1 MESNKLYIFL
11 LLLTTINLISSQ
23 EDVIFSK
30 ESGFYNSEF
39 LLTLSTSSESFQIFY
54 TEDGTD
60 PTNSIT
66 SKEYTEPIKI
76 IDRSQENNYYSNY
89 EENLDSPLSISI
101 YYKYKKPPFLI
112 EKAMVIRAVSKNGDN
127 YGKVL
132 SKTYFIT
139 DQELLKFRKY
149 TVVSLVTNPDNLFDP
164 EKGIYVLG
172 NIYMD
177 WKKTT
182 DFDPESE
189 DYIDVQGNC
198 YMRGSEWEREAS
210 LSIFENGKMTIDQD
224 VGIRLKGYSSRDSP
238 QKSFHV
244 FARKK
249 YGKKKIK
256 SSTLFPNNKD
266 IYGNP
271 ITEYDSISLRA
282 ITNEER
288 ARDFFINRIIY
299 KRNLA
304 STYDMKESFLFL
316 NGEFWGMYVITE
328 KFSDKFFLSHYNIPT
343 EDLLYNKD
351 GEFEAKTPK
360 EIINIYDF
368 MDEYSK
374 KDLTNDE
381 YYKDICNV
389 IDIDSLIEQFSIG
402 IFIANTDWPGHNFG
416 IWKYNGTDKASDNI
430 YYDGK
435 WRFMIYDFDYT
446 MGNVLDGDFGTLEPY
461 QYDMFDFISKKHE
474 DSHPANLFKALLKN
488 EEFKQKFMK
497 SYENFVYNAM
507 SMNIVNPIIKFF
519 NEEIS
524 YFIGYSY
531 MRWYGYLEASKEESI
546 FNGIVNYKV
555 KVLPKLKKFYEE
567 RPKYT
572 LENMKNYL
580 SNI

>member
-1 MESNKLYIFL
+1 MVKRKLYTFFFILISISF
-11 LLLTTINLISSQ
+11 ISSQ
-23 EDVIFSK
+23 EEVTFSK
-30 ESGFYNSEF
+30 ESGFYSSEF
-39 LLTLSTSSESFQIFY
+39 LLTLSTSSESLQIFY

-60 PTNSIT
+60 PTNSPT
-66 SKEYTEPIKI
+66 AKEYTEPIKI
-76 IDRSQENNYYSNY
+76 IDRSLEKNYYSNY
-89 EENLDSPLSISI
+89 EENLNSPLSISI
-101 YYKYKKPPFLI
+101 FYNYKKPPFLI
-112 EKAMVIRAVSKNGDN
+112 EKAMVIRAVSKNEKN
-127 YGKVL
+127 YGKVT

-139 DQELLKFRKY
+139 DQELIKFRRY

-177 WKKTT
+177 WKKTA
-182 DFDPESE
+182 DINPEDE
-189 DYIDVQGNC
+189 YFEVKGNC
-198 YMRGSEWEREAS
+198 YMSGSEWEREAS
-210 LSIFENGKMTIDQD
+210 ISIFENGRMTIDQN

-256 SSTLFPNNKD
+256 SATLFPNNKD
-266 IYGNP
+266 IFGNP

-288 ARDFFINRIIY
+288 ARDFFVNRIIY
-299 KRNLA
+299 KRNLV

-328 KFSDKFFLSHYNIPT
+328 KFSDDFFLSHYNIPK

-351 GEFEAKTPK
+351 GEYEEKTPK
-360 EIINIYDF
+360 EIYNIYDF
-368 MDEYSK
+368 MDLYSQ

-381 YYKDICNV
+381 YYKDVCNV
-389 IDIDSLIEQFSIG
+389 IDIDSLIEEYSIG
-402 IFIANTDWPGHNFG
+402 IFIANTDWPSHNYG
-416 IWKYNGTDKASDNI
+416 IWKYNGTKNSSDNK

-435 WRFMIYDFDYT
+435 WRFMIYDFDYS
-446 MGNVLDGDFGTLEPY
+446 MGNVLEGDFGTLQPY
-461 QYDMFDFISKKHE
+461 QYDMFDFIKREK
-474 DSHPANLFKALLKN
+474 SHPTNLFFALLKN
-488 EEFKQKFMK
+488 YEFKKKFMK
-497 SYENFVYNAM
+497 SYEKFVYNAM

-524 YFIGYSY
+524 YLLGYSY
-531 MRWYGYLEASKEESI
+531 MRWYGYLETSKEESI
-546 FNGIVNYKV
+546 NSGIVNYKAE
-555 KVLPKLKKFYEE
+555 VLPKLKKFYEE

-572 LENMKNYL
+572 LENMRNYL
-580 SNI
+580 SSN

>member
-1 MESNKLYIFL
+1 MSILKIFL
-11 LLLTTINLISSQ
+11 FLLISFNFISLQ
-23 EDVIFSK
+23 EEVSFSK
-30 ESGFYNSEF
+30 ESGFYNTEF
-39 LLTLSTSSESFQIFY
+39 LLTLTTLSESLQIFY

-66 SKEYTEPIKI
+66 AKKYTEPIKI
-76 IDRSQENNYYSNY
+76 IDRSQEKNYYSNY

-101 YYKYKKPPFLI
+101 FYKYKKPPFLI
-112 EKAMVIRAVSKNGDN
+112 EKAMVIRAVSKNEKS
-127 YGKVL
+127 YGKII

-139 DQELLKFRKY
+139 NQELFKFKSY
-149 TVVSLVTNPDNLFDP
+149 TVVSLVTNPENLFDP

-177 WKKTT
+177 WKKTV
-182 DFDPESE
+182 DFDPKDEFYE
-189 DYIDVQGNC
+189 VKGNC

-210 LSIFENGKMTIDQD
+210 ISIFENGKMTIDQN

-288 ARDFFINRIIY
+288 ARDFFVNRIIY

-304 STYDMKESFLFL
+304 STYDMKECFLFL
-316 NGEFWGMYVITE
+316 NGELWGMYVITE
-328 KFSDKFFLSHYNIPT
+328 KFSDQFFLSHYKIPKN
-343 EDLLYNKD
+343 DLLYNKD
-351 GEFEAKTPK
+351 GEYEEKTPK
-360 EIINIYDF
+360 EIYNIYNF
-368 MDEYSK
+368 MDLYSQ
-374 KDLTNDE
+374 KDLSNDI
-381 YYKDICNV
+381 YYKDVCNI

-416 IWKYNGTDKASDNI
+416 IWKYNGTEKTSENI

-435 WRFMIYDFDYT
+435 WRFMIYDFDYS
-446 MGNVLDGDFGTLEPY
+446 MGNVLEGDFGTLEPY
-461 QYDMFDFISKKHE
+461 QYNMFDFIKEK
-474 DSHPANLFKALLKN
+474 DSHPTNLFLALLKN
-488 EEFKQKFMK
+488 NEFKYKFMK
-497 SYENFVYNAM
+497 SYENFVNNAM

-519 NEEIS
+519 SEEIS
-524 YFIGYSY
+524 YLLGYSL
-531 MRWYGYLEASKEESI
+531 RWYGYLETSKEESI
-546 FNGIVNYKV
+546 IRGVANYKV

-580 SNI
+580 SKNY

>member
-182 DFDPESE
+182 DFNPESE
-189 DYIDVQGNC
+189 EYIDVQGNC

-288 ARDFFINRIIY
+288 ARDFFINRII
-299 KRNLA
+299 
-304 STYDMKESFLFL
+304 
-316 NGEFWGMYVITE
+316 V
-328 KFSDKFFLSHYNIPT
+328 
-343 EDLLYNKD
+343 
-351 GEFEAKTPK
+351 
-360 EIINIYDF
+360 
-368 MDEYSK
+368 
-374 KDLTNDE
+374 
-381 YYKDICNV
+381 V
-389 IDIDSLIEQFSIG
+389 
-402 IFIANTDWPGHNFG
+402 
-416 IWKYNGTDKASDNI
+416 
-430 YYDGK
+430 
-435 WRFMIYDFDYT
+435 
-446 MGNVLDGDFGTLEPY
+446 
-461 QYDMFDFISKKHE
+461 
-474 DSHPANLFKALLKN
+474 
-488 EEFKQKFMK
+488 
-497 SYENFVYNAM
+497 
-507 SMNIVNPIIKFF
+507 
-519 NEEIS
+519 
-524 YFIGYSY
+524 
-531 MRWYGYLEASKEESI
+531 
-546 FNGIVNYKV
+546 
-555 KVLPKLKKFYEE
+555 
-567 RPKYT
+567 
-572 LENMKNYL
+572 
-580 SNI
+580 

>member
-1 MESNKLYIFL
+1 MENNSGKIIL
-11 LLLTTINLISSQ
+11 LLISIHFISTQ
-23 EDVIFSK
+23 EEVIFSQ
-30 ESGFYNSEF
+30 ESGFYHTEF
-39 LLTLSTSSESFQIFY
+39 LLTLSTSSESSQIFY

-66 SKEYTEPIKI
+66 VKEYTEPIKI
-76 IDRSQENNYYSNY
+76 TDRSQENNYYSNY

-101 YYKYKKPPFLI
+101 YYGYKKPPFPI
-112 EKAMVIRAVSKNGDN
+112 EKAMVIRAVSKKEKS
-127 YGKVL
+127 YGKII

-139 DQELLKFRKY
+139 DKELSKFERF

-177 WKKTT
+177 WKKTG
-182 DFDPESE
+182 DFDPEDE
-189 DYIDVQGNC
+189 DYEVKGNC
-198 YMRGSEWEREAS
+198 YMRGAEWEREAS
-210 LSIFENGKMTIDQD
+210 ISIFENGKMTIDQN

-266 IYGNP
+266 YFGNP

-288 ARDFFINRIIY
+288 ARDFFVNRIIY
-299 KRNLA
+299 KRNIV

-328 KFSDKFFLSHYNIPT
+328 KFSDQFFLSHYNLPK

-351 GEFEAKTPK
+351 GKYDEKTPK
-360 EIINIYDF
+360 EIYNIYDF
-368 MDEYSK
+368 MDLYSQ
-374 KDLTNDE
+374 KDLSNNV
-381 YYKDICNV
+381 YYKEVCNV

-416 IWKYNGTDKASDNI
+416 IWKYNGTKNASDNI

-435 WRFMIYDFDYT
+435 WRFMIYDFDYS
-446 MGNVLDGDFGTLEPY
+446 MGNVLEGDFGTLEPY
-461 QYDMFDFISKKHE
+461 QYDMFDFIKGKE
-474 DSHPANLFKALLKN
+474 KDSHPTNLFLALLKN
-488 EEFKQKFMK
+488 NEFKNKFMK
-497 SYENFVYNAM
+497 SYENFVYKAM
-507 SMNIVNPIIKFF
+507 SMNIVNPIIEYFS
-519 NEEIS
+519 EEIS
-524 YFIGYSY
+524 YFLGYSY
-531 MRWYGYLEASKEESI
+531 MRWYGYLENSKEESI
-546 FNGIVNYKV
+546 IRGIINYKI

-572 LENMKNYL
+572 LENMKKYL
-580 SNI
+580 SNN